1 MSRNGRAVRG
11 ASDNDG
17 WARASQAGGARTAWK
32 TRKYPRRQIV
42 GVKLDPV
49 GKMVD
54 ILDCG
59 HTNWP
64 EGRGA
69 GEAKWT
75 ICEKCP
81 PKARG
86 NAAQG

>member
-11 ASDNDG
+11 ATDDDG
-17 WARASQAGGARTAWK
+17 WARASAAGGARTAWK
-32 TRKYPRRQIV
+32 ARKYPRRQIV
-42 GVKLDPV
+42 GTTVEWV
-49 GKMVD
+49 GTFGKAVD
-54 ILDCG
+54 LLDCG

-75 ICEKCP
+75 ICDKCP
-81 PKARG
+81 PKTR
-86 NAAQG
+86 